1 MKRIL
6 LILLAAFLLQSCS
19 ESEGK
24 RPEIKKEQLVDVLFD
39 IHLTDGYLT
48 YKGYRVD
55 RNRDKIE
62 SAYGY
67 VLDKHNITPK
77 QFHNTMKYY
86 SKHISEYE
94 KLYNKV
100 IEKLTK
106 YEGEMMKASESNNSA
121 GKIQKP
127 SKIG

>member
-6 LILLAAFLLQSCS
+6 LMILVAFMFQSCS
-19 ESEGK
+19 KTDGK
-24 RPEIKKEQLVDVLFD
+24 RPEIGKEQLVDVLFD
-39 IHLTDGYLT
+39 IHLTDGYIT
-48 YKGYRVD
+48 YKGYRID

-62 SAYGY
+62 GAYGY

-86 SKHISEYE
+86 STHMSEYE
-94 KLYNKV
+94 KIYNKV
-100 IEKLTK
+100 IEKITK
-106 YEGEMMKASESNNSA
+106 YENEMLNASETETNVIER
-121 GKIQKP
+121 KKP